1 MSCQCH
7 QVGGPFIAE
16 DPDCPR
22 HGTQAQARE
31 DQIESLRER
40 AQTETDIIV
49 LRRIVS
55 EIADLA
61 TEY

>member
-1 MSCQCH
+1 MSCQCY

-16 DPDCPR
+16 DPDCLR
-22 HGTQAQARE
+22 HGTQAQDRE
-31 DQIESLRER
+31 AQIESLRER
-40 AQTETDIIV
+40 AQTETDVVV

-61 TEY
+61 TDY